1 MREEREA
8 HSQTQ
13 MARNVMEFTVDW
25 NSSADAAAAAAAAAA
40 EGSVTTT

>member
-25 NSSADAAAAAAAAAA
+25 NSSADAAAAA

>member
-25 NSSADAAAAAAAAAA
+25 NSSADAAAAAAAA

>member
-25 NSSADAAAAAAAAAA
+25 NSSADAAAAAAAAA